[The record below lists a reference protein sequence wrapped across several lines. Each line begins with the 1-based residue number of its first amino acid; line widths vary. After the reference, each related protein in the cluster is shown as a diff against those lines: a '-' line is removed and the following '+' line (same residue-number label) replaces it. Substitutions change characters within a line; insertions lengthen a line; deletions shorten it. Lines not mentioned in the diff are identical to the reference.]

1 MSKMTDSGT
10 RDLANA
16 IIFQAVYDYRT
27 GNRGRKSEVARFF
40 NSEWC
45 DMLMPKDLTG
55 RDIKHRINKVELP
68 NKGEW

>member
-1 MSKMTDSGT
+1 MNKMTDSGA

-16 IIFQAVYDYRT
+16 IIFQAVDDYRT

-45 DMLMPKDLTG
+45 DMLMPRDLTG
-55 RDIKHRINKVELP
+55 RDVKRRINKIELP

>member
-1 MSKMTDSGT
+1 MKMTNSGA
-10 RDLANA
+10 RNLANA
-16 IIFQAVYDYRT
+16 IIFQAVYDYST

-55 RDIKHRINKVELP
+55 RDVNAELTKIKLP